1 MNPSDYIRK
10 VAGKPVETLGLTIR
24 SQADNAYLQSMDK
37 ELEVASN
44 TAEKY
49 GLTDKVEG
57 VSVLDALVAAHE
69 LVYGDKF
76 TPATAKQYLA
86 IDPNTDWE
94 SKVFGRETGFHG
106 FYINNDFPTNEA
118 GAARPKVTDT
128 KLLDGDV
135 LDYFVGS
142 DAENQNDYYT
152 WLEVPATMTSG
163 EDITVTVK
171 GVKAMD
177 PDATQANAQPL
188 EGVGLAWVDT
198 ATGTVKPIEG
208 VVTDENG
215 KATFTVVEGAAT
227 GRLVAITATY
237 HTHTT
242 YALMNPLP
250 SRWSPATCIPWS

>member
-1 MNPSDYIRK
+1 MSW
-10 VAGKPVETLGLTIR
+10 
-24 SQADNAYLQSMDK
+24 S
-37 ELEVASN
+37 
-44 TAEKY
+44 TATS
-49 GLTDKVEG
+49 LP
-57 VSVLDALVAAHE
+57 
-69 LVYGDKF
+69 
-76 TPATAKQYLA
+76 PATAKQYLA
-86 IDPNTDWE
+86 IDSQTDWE

-142 DAENQNDYYT
+142 DTENQNDYYT

-188 EGVGLAWVDT
+188 EGVGLAWVDM

-242 YALMNPLP
+242 YALMNPSAPIQMVTGNVHITYTVVQL
-250 SRWSPATCIPWS
+250 WSLLDFPKLDTLLVLHHHHQDRKRTDPNYDI

>member
-49 GLTDKVEG
+49 GFTDKVEG

-86 IDPNTDWE
+86 IDSQTDWE

-142 DAENQNDYYT
+142 DTENQNDYYT

-171 GVKAMD
+171 G
-177 PDATQANAQPL
+177 
-188 EGVGLAWVDT
+188 E
-198 ATGTVKPIEG
+198 I
-208 VVTDENG
+208 
-215 KATFTVVEGAAT
+215 
-227 GRLVAITATY
+227 GRAHV
-237 HTHTT
+237 
-242 YALMNPLP
+242 
-250 SRWSPATCIPWS
+250 